1 MQQCDLLEVYSDSD
15 KYRLKETI
23 PENWQIL
30 DTNDVSRD
38 AKESSREED
47 DGFAF
52 ATDRDF
58 EREKLITEMKSST
71 SKKITLNLDEN
82 TEEKENIE
90 DEINFDDI

>member
-1 MQQCDLLEVYSDSD
+1 MRFKSGRSPWFGW
-15 KYRLKETI
+15 KKEYCGKSALTL
-23 PENWQIL
+23 W
-30 DTNDVSRD
+30 D